1 MEAFRFLLF
10 PFVLIYGLI
19 IKVRNLLFDFRI
31 LPSERFNIPVISVGN
46 LIAGG
51 SGKTPMVEY
60 IIRMLGGTAGI
71 ATLSRGYKRKT
82 KGYRLA
88 GENETVETIGDE
100 PLQYHEK
107 FTQINVAVCERRKE
121 GIRRLIKDN
130 ADIETIILDDAF
142 QHRYVN
148 PELSIL
154 VTDYFKLFTKDWLL
168 PFGRLREHISGRKR
182 ADIIVVTKTP
192 RIFSPIVRKQLMEE
206 INPYPGQLVCFSYIN
221 YHDFTPL
228 YSGRCEYSAKTDNV
242 YSIIMVSGIGNPGP
256 MQEYLR
262 RLCTDLELME
272 FPDHHTFTQK
282 DLLMLKDKFKYLP
295 TKRKIIVTTEKD
307 AKRLQN
313 DEAEAILGNLP
324 IFYTPISFE
333 FHPADKIL
341 FDQAVLSVAQKSGSK
356 KDPGPIKKDQ

>member
-10 PFVLIYGLI
+10 PFALLYGFI
-19 IKVRNLLFDFRI
+19 IKIRNKLFDIKIF
-31 LPSERFNIPVISVGN
+31 PSEKFNIPVISVGN

-60 IIRMLGGTAGI
+60 LIRLLDANNNI

-88 GENETVETIGDE
+88 GENETVETLGDE
-100 PLQYHEK
+100 PLQYLQK
-107 FTQINVAVCERRKE
+107 FTQINVAVCENRRE
-121 GIRRLIKDN
+121 GIRNLMRDVPDL
-130 ADIETIILDDAF
+130 ETVILDDAF
-142 QHRYVN
+142 QHRYVK
-148 PELSIL
+148 PDISIL

-192 RIFSPIVRKQLMEE
+192 RIFSPIVRKQLLEE
-206 INPYPGQLVCFSYIN
+206 VNPFPGQLVCFSYIN
-221 YHDFTPL
+221 YLPFESVYT
-228 YSGRCEYSAKTDNV
+228 GKCEYSAKIENV
-242 YSIIMVSGIGNPGP
+242 YSIIMVTGIGNPGP

-272 FPDHHTFTQK
+272 FSDHHEFIGK
-282 DLLMLKDKFKYLP
+282 DLLLIKEKFKNLP

-313 DEAEAILGNLP
+313 AEAEAILGNLP
-324 IFYTPISFE
+324 IFYTPINFE
-333 FHPADKIL
+333 FHPADKMK
-341 FDQAVLSVAQKSGSK
+341 FDEAVLLAVKSGIKNKTESK
-356 KDPGPIKKDQ
+356 ATDQ